1 MARDDGAQMSAHLLL
16 GSIGFSIPDR
26 FVHRS
31 LLGELL
37 SAVGGLG
44 LQRRTP
50 LDHRLRRPNL
60 GLPNGS
66 RRLDVDDHAVV
77 GVDQIIGGVGEEG
90 MPLVRAR
97 PLGRRIRSGNEL
109 RGDGRGRAER
119 RIVER
124 GEIFARREPR
134 SP

>member
-50 LDHRLRRPNL
+50 LDHRLRLRHDKAGE
-60 GLPNGS
+60 GL
-66 RRLDVDDHAVV
+66 
-77 GVDQIIGGVGEEG
+77 
-90 MPLVRAR
+90 
-97 PLGRRIRSGNEL
+97 
-109 RGDGRGRAER
+109 DG
-119 RIVER
+119 
-124 GEIFARREPR
+124 EPR
-134 SP
+134 HR